1 VKICCE
7 VVGASKGSIMRK
19 WEPILDYLLYYY
31 IIILINLYLYLYLIV
46 AREEAVTRVFLYKFL
61 K

>member
-1 VKICCE
+1 
-7 VVGASKGSIMRK
+7 MRK